1 MNWISLQD
9 INFKLFEFYKIRNKG
24 FSSLELK
31 HMVYAHAKFGGPIAI
46 TSDPDAFIMGN
57 DANNDAIK
65 NICIFKND
73 GNLLRRISKEGMPKI
88 VGMDFLDEEYLL
100 VITQEGSYILVDPH
114 KGTKRSYR
122 LDSKFMAEP
131 IIEAKIIGNSVIFY
145 TGLQGSFKFYFV
157 RNIFTPNC
165 EPFSHGEMKTKPACF
180 VPVSPKCSLSER
192 LECLVTHASA
202 GIHRLVED
210 QDEMVLFNPANAS
223 TAFLA
228 QLPTIKEIKLI
239 AMSPSNDVEKQMIAF
254 LTKENNLFV
263 VSSDFTKILMTKEEV
278 SKDLKDASRGW
289 KKAVKLMWC
298 GEDAVVLFVG
308 RTINI
313 ITEHNIVE
321 KEIKNTKALLPMQE
335 VDGIKITSSNKCEIL
350 RALPP
355 YYVNIFKINSSAKA
369 KDLYEA
375 YEDYEQRQASYEN
388 NILTEKKG
396 LQEAV
401 EECIDAACFELNITE
416 QLKLLRAAHFGKT
429 FLNPNNSTFDH
440 NKFSYSCKILRVIQ
454 AFRND
459 GFDGLARSLTYAQFQ
474 GLSELQVTRILV
486 RYQLYYIAD
495 EVCKFLGFSPKLTSQ
510 VYVNWACA
518 KIEST
523 HEAGENSEQQ
533 QENLA
538 NIIYEKLKN
547 ENTISFAEIAK
558 KAVEI
563 GKDHLARKLLDK
575 EKSFS
580 KKLQVLLEMKD
591 YLSSLREAIYS
602 RDPNLIEMVIF
613 KMQRDNLPEQ
623 SVWTLLSK
631 TPLSKKLLLEYLKN
645 FKPESLNV
653 YMMDH
658 STGDERAFY
667 AIKNGY
673 TIKDL
678 PQRMSV
684 IQDYALKFFDDKFAK
699 DMTKEHY
706 HFLGHLIKDNG
717 IKADEVPINTHLE
730 NLFREGKFEKADK
743 VRKDFKISDRNYYT
757 VKAKAF
763 ILDKKWEE
771 LDALLNDKNKKS
783 QTIPWFSVVDL
794 LAEKSEYDL
803 VEKYVVRLPDVDEQI
818 VILKMINRFKTAI
831 DVAYRNKKGEAL
843 EELEN
848 HPAVDQNL
856 RDQIDSMLISLRR
869 R

>member
-1 MNWISLQD
+1 
-9 INFKLFEFYKIRNKG
+9 
-24 FSSLELK
+24 
-31 HMVYAHAKFGGPIAI
+31 
-46 TSDPDAFIMGN
+46 
-57 DANNDAIK
+57 
-65 NICIFKND
+65 
-73 GNLLRRISKEGMPKI
+73 
-88 VGMDFLDEEYLL
+88 
-100 VITQEGSYILVDPH
+100 
-114 KGTKRSYR
+114 
-122 LDSKFMAEP
+122 
-131 IIEAKIIGNSVIFY
+131 
-145 TGLQGSFKFYFV
+145 
-157 RNIFTPNC
+157 
-165 EPFSHGEMKTKPACF
+165 
-180 VPVSPKCSLSER
+180 
-192 LECLVTHASA
+192 
-202 GIHRLVED
+202 
-210 QDEMVLFNPANAS
+210 
-223 TAFLA
+223 
-228 QLPTIKEIKLI
+228 
-239 AMSPSNDVEKQMIAF
+239 
-254 LTKENNLFV
+254 
-263 VSSDFTKILMTKEEV
+263 
-278 SKDLKDASRGW
+278 
-289 KKAVKLMWC
+289 
-298 GEDAVVLFVG
+298 
-308 RTINI
+308 
-313 ITEHNIVE
+313 
-321 KEIKNTKALLPMQE
+321 
-335 VDGIKITSSNKCEIL
+335 
-350 RALPP
+350 
-355 YYVNIFKINSSAKA
+355 
-369 KDLYEA
+369 
-375 YEDYEQRQASYEN
+375 
-388 NILTEKKG
+388 
-396 LQEAV
+396 
-401 EECIDAACFELNITE
+401 
-416 QLKLLRAAHFGKT
+416 
-429 FLNPNNSTFDH
+429 LNPNNSTFDH

-743 VRKDFKISDRNYYT
+743 VRKEFKISDRNYYT

-763 ILDKKWEE
+763 ILDKKWED